1 MTVDTWQN
9 TDFVGENIKYLF
21 ASSCLRESAMSQWY
35 YQLLGEE
42 FGPVTAEVLLELIE
56 DGTISESDPV
66 RPVESA
72 DWQPASSYAEL
83 RGAGDDVISDLSE
96 LSFEFEESGPTARKT
111 AYGTVHAAAE
121 EQSESLPEVKGPVGY
136 FYQVQGVSLGPIPLQ
151 SLVQL
156 ASGGRLLASDLV
168 QAEGDRLWRTAAEF
182 SELAVIFAAQVQAA
196 AAAAPQVAAE
206 TPAEPAGSGERKS
219 STKPSGVS
227 GKGRKKAGRESAK
240 AAEAAVDDIL
250 SEVFAEEEPQPVRR
264 GVSSGMSGVSSEASV
279 SSSVSPSVAASV
291 PAASSASSVSAV
303 SATAAAAAKSYKAP
317 AKPKRSSGGGM
328 SLEFGTP
335 AKAVL
340 GLVLAGVLF
349 WFSGPLL
356 KVFKSDYDRYAK
368 RTELAIQTIEAL
380 NPKTQVVAYKGQ
392 MMSVEKELGAYLTVM
407 KSSGAAS
414 GKSKH
419 LVDALEK
426 MLEFAKMDPKEAEK
440 QKQAVSEAK
449 ALIQQYRGG

>member
-1 MTVDTWQN
+1 
-9 TDFVGENIKYLF
+9 
-21 ASSCLRESAMSQWY
+21 
-35 YQLLGEE
+35 
-42 FGPVTAEVLLELIE
+42 
-56 DGTISESDPV
+56 
-66 RPVESA
+66 
-72 DWQPASSYAEL
+72 
-83 RGAGDDVISDLSE
+83 
-96 LSFEFEESGPTARKT
+96 
-111 AYGTVHAAAE
+111 
-121 EQSESLPEVKGPVGY
+121 
-136 FYQVQGVSLGPIPLQ
+136 
-151 SLVQL
+151 
-156 ASGGRLLASDLV
+156 
-168 QAEGDRLWRTAAEF
+168 
-182 SELAVIFAAQVQAA
+182 
-196 AAAAPQVAAE
+196 
-206 TPAEPAGSGERKS
+206 
-219 STKPSGVS
+219 
-227 GKGRKKAGRESAK
+227 
-240 AAEAAVDDIL
+240 
-250 SEVFAEEEPQPVRR
+250 
-264 GVSSGMSGVSSEASV
+264 
-279 SSSVSPSVAASV
+279 
-291 PAASSASSVSAV
+291 
-303 SATAAAAAKSYKAP
+303 
-317 AKPKRSSGGGM
+317 M